1 MKTALTTIL
10 TICLFAPQV
19 IAGNTV
25 EKQYCINADFL
36 YNYDGDSLTA
46 TFPQLANALGK
57 DIDPAG
63 ILWYKAKIRVL
74 GIDTPEKRGK
84 CKAEKKLANIAKEF
98 VKTRLAKAKSFKLC
112 NFVRGKYF
120 RLVGNVIYTD
130 TNGIEADLSQELIE
144 ADLAVPYDGGRKTKT
159 WCE

>member
-84 CKAEKKLANIAKEF
+84 CKATQTYKNTSLNRDSLRQNHSNS
-98 VKTRLAKAKSFKLC
+98 VT
-112 NFVRGKYF
+112 
-120 RLVGNVIYTD
+120 
-130 TNGIEADLSQELIE
+130 LSVESISDSLE
-144 ADLAVPYDGGRKTKT
+144 MSSTPTPTASKRT
-159 WCE
+159 